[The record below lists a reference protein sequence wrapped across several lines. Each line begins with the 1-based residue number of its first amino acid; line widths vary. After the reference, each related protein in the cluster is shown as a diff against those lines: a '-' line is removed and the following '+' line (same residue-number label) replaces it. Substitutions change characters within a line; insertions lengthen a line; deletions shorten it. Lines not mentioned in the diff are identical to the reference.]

1 MSKKRSP
8 LKRAKDFALYVT
20 MRKGI
25 NENPRFTLGGLVTS
39 FCVFQRV
46 YAWRIQSTR
55 FSRALS

>member
-46 YAWRIQSTR
+46 
-55 FSRALS
+55 